1 MVFAQIK
8 MSEALYRAVKM
19 VVPLLA
25 LLLVVGIIVYAIY
38 SFVGNSIQS
47 AEYRKHQKEEEALR
61 SIEVLKDTTK
71 DIGNSDEIQVFN
83 FQLEEGG
90 KYRIYNLLIE
100 YSFYDPEN
108 DRIMV
113 SVYCNERPYDVWEF
127 QPLGEDDSISEPAF
141 ECPDWD
147 GKKIYSVL
155 IVPKK
160 FVKVYLDNTGSG
172 TREIVIEHYILD
184 FQVKVQVIKTVS

>member
-1 MVFAQIK
+1 MAFAQIK
-8 MSEALYRAVKM
+8 IAESLYRAVKM
-19 VVPLLA
+19 VIPLLA
-25 LLLVVGIIVYAIY
+25 LLLIVGIIVYTLY
-38 SFVGNSIQS
+38 SFVGASIQK
-47 AEYRKHQKEEEALR
+47 AEHIKHQKEEEALR
-61 SIEVLKDTTK
+61 SIEVLKETTEN
-71 DIGNSDEIQVFN
+71 IGNSNEIQVFN
-83 FQLEEGG
+83 FQLKEGD

-100 YSFYDPEN
+100 YSFYDPEK
-108 DRIMV
+108 DKIVV
-113 SVYCNERPYDVWEF
+113 SVYCNEKPYDVWEF
-127 QPLGEDDSISEPAF
+127 QPLGADDSISEPAF

-184 FQVKVQVIKTVS
+184 FQVKVQVLKD